1 MKIRTFSPKP
11 SDIERRWWVVD
22 AEGQTLGRLAS
33 VVATRLRGKDK
44 PIYAP
49 HMDCGD
55 FVIVINASRIDVTG
69 RKLEQKQYY
78 RHSGYPGGLKTSTL
92 QQEMEKHPERVIEKA
107 VRGML
112 PKTALGEHMVKKLK
126 VYAGP
131 EHPHASQQPQPW
143 ELTEELT
150 GKVQE
155 KQTA

>member
-1 MKIRTFSPKP
+1 MNTKTYSPKA
-11 SDIERRWWVVD
+11 SEIERRWWLVN

-33 VVATRLRGKDK
+33 VVATKLRGKDK

-55 FVIVINASRIDVTG
+55 FVVVINASRIEVTG

-78 RHSGYPGGLKTSTL
+78 RHSGYPGGLRTTSL
-92 QQEMEKHPERVIEKA
+92 AQEMEKHPERVIEQA

-112 PKTALGEHMVKKLK
+112 PKTSLGEHMIKKLK

-131 EHPHASQQPQPW
+131 EHPHESQQPQPW
-143 ELTEELT
+143 QLTESLT
-150 GKVQE
+150 GK
-155 KQTA
+155 AAS